1 MPASVSEEYRRE
13 IGLAIKD
20 ARKKRGMSQDAL
32 GLAVGNS
39 KNAVSAWERGESA
52 PTAENLRNLC
62 SVLGVAP
69 QRLLVMNGATTAG
82 EGPDPAAVRML
93 ADQLADLR
101 REAQEIIP
109 DLMGVLADAERT
121 ARRMADR

>member
-1 MPASVSEEYRRE
+1 MPASVSEKYRRA

-32 GLAVGNS
+32 GVAVGNS

-62 SVLGVAP
+62 CVLRVPP
-69 QRLLVMNGATTAG
+69 QCLLVMNGTTSTG
-82 EGPDPAAVRML
+82 GGPDSTAAGVL

-109 DLMGVLADAERT
+109 DLMTVLADAERR
-121 ARRMADR
+121 ARKLAER